1 LFTGIIQEVAEVKS
15 ISKVD
20 KTDRPAAIAIGIS
33 LQKKNMQNMKTGDSL
48 SINGV
53 CLTVL
58 RVSKTITF
66 ELINETVSRTCLGL
80 LKVGDKVNVERSLRL
95 GDRLEGH
102 YLLGHVEGIGL
113 IKKIINSSTGTKF
126 WIKFRNKDL
135 LSGIIPKGS
144 IGVDG
149 VSLTV
154 IDTDEKSM
162 VFSIG
167 LIPHT
172 LRATT
177 LGLKSEGEG
186 VNIET
191 DIVARYLARRLP
203 RK

>member
-20 KTDRPAAIAIGIS
+20 KTDRHAAIAMGIG

>member
-1 LFTGIIQEVAEVKS
+1 LFTGIIQQVAEVKS

-20 KTDRPAAIAIGIS
+20 KTDRAAAIAIGIS
-33 LQKKNMQNMKTGDSL
+33 LQKKKMQNLKTGDSL

-53 CLTVL
+53 CLTAL
-58 RVSKTITF
+58 RISKTITF
-66 ELINETVSRTCLGL
+66 ELINETVNRTCLGL
-80 LKVGDKVNVERSLRL
+80 LKAGDKVNVERSLRL